1 MDVDRTTVQPALAV
15 VLVRRIVGAEMSN
28 VADVFAVLAGC
39 VLLFA
44 SVSESVLF
52 KNQAVHQGISEVRTA
67 DLPPQRW
74 WSFHLGIYSVFLGA
88 APIIG
93 VIAEHTHHPHVA
105 RTLVLYGCACIFL
118 GGVVLAFANRR
129 ASDKEKEAGMV
140 AALAMC
146 VPAIIAIVTEL
157 IAWLA

>member
-1 MDVDRTTVQPALAV
+1 
-15 VLVRRIVGAEMSN
+15 MSN
-28 VADVFAVLAGC
+28 IADVFAVLAGC

-44 SVSESVLF
+44 SASESVLF
-52 KNQAVHQGISEVRTA
+52 KNHAVHQGISAVRTA
-67 DLPPQRW
+67 DPPPLRW
-74 WSFHLGIYSVFLGA
+74 WSFNLGVYSLFLGA

-118 GGVVLAFANRR
+118 GGVVLAFSNRP
-129 ASDKEKEAGMV
+129 ASDKDKGPGPV
-140 AALAMC
+140 AVFAMC
-146 VPAIIAIVTEL
+146 VPAAIAITAEL